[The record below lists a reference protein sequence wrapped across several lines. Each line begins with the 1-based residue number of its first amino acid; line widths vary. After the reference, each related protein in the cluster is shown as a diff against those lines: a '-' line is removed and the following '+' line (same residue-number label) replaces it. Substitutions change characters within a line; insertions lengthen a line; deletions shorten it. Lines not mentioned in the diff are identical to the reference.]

1 MSVIFP
7 ARAVDTGVSDPARI
21 EGTIGPH
28 HRVFAD
34 EHRRRRV
41 SPQHHTILPKKYA
54 ELQRPILYWGQFRAW
69 RIHLHTEKLSPPSR
83 IYNFPGAGD

>member
-1 MSVIFP
+1 MLNPFKNTSVILP
-7 ARAVDTGVSDPARI
+7 ACAVDTGVADPARI

-41 SPQHHTILPKKYA
+41 SPQYHTTLPKKCGIA
-54 ELQRPILYWGQFRAW
+54 APRFILGLGQFRAW
-69 RIHLHTEKLSPPSR
+69 RFH
-83 IYNFPGAGD
+83 F